1 MVYLLLFLKG
11 DVTAIFGSIYNMKII
26 MYDAKSLYIEKN
38 MT

>member
-11 DVTAIFGSIYNMKII
+11 DVTALFVSIYNIKII
-26 MYDAKSLYIEKN
+26 MYDAKNLYIEKN

>member
-11 DVTAIFGSIYNMKII
+11 DVTALFGSIYNIKII
-26 MYDAKSLYIEKN
+26 MYDAKNLYIEKN

>member
-1 MVYLLLFLKG
+1 MGYLLLFLKG
-11 DVTAIFGSIYNMKII
+11 DVTALLGSIYNIKII